1 MDYFNGARSSSMR
14 IENLSEL
21 ASQEPLEGFRISER
35 WGKVAEAGYQALPDV
50 LLFAQSE
57 LRLSSEE
64 LNVLLNLL
72 AHWWRPKDVVFPRAA
87 TIADRMG
94 VSPRSIQR
102 ITKSLEGKGFIVK
115 SRTADGRPYYNV
127 APTKE
132 LLLPIAEKLLREKLD
147 AKKLRDAQ
155 RRDAKPVRSQTSDDE
170 LDQVKST
177 VLTPKKTGGAQ

>member
-1 MDYFNGARSSSMR
+1 MR
-14 IENLSEL
+14 IENVSVL

-127 APTKE
+127 GPTKE

-155 RRDAKPVRSQTSDDE
+155 IRDRKAVRSQTSDDE
-170 LDQVKST
+170 LDQLKST
-177 VLTPKKTGGAQ
+177 ALTPKKTGGAQ